1 MKTGLK
7 KSNAGA
13 IPDEECV
20 LIREL
25 IKSLGQEMVG
35 FLTLRD
41 HSAMADRVLAHGS
54 ECPQCAGILFEG
66 QDLWLKNHPQAVP
79 PDAFVD
85 EVRAVIEAQ
94 IQARRTPPGA

>member
-66 QDLWLKNHPQAVP
+66 QDLWLRITPRPCLPTHSL
-79 PDAFVD
+79 D

-94 IQARRTPPGA
+94 IQVRRTPPW